1 MKHFAFFLLTLFA
14 CLNGSV
20 YAQQN
25 QQLRRSRS
33 IFLFPEFQ
41 EATVRQTFN
50 RTLKAKVNIFLKDAS
65 LVFIQDKKVMRA
77 YTNNIIGVVFG
88 DTLRYMK
95 VDSVMAR
102 VVAQEGY
109 NYLLCKT
116 TVNMSRYREEEQ
128 GGSNL
133 DFFEMSDL
141 NYFVELNQDRRDDD
155 LGIPLEDKYYFNV
168 KGYVIPANESA
179 FKKVMDKG
187 QMDAF
192 KVLMGNRFWSWKD
205 PESLKMLFS
214 FLPK

>member
-77 YTNNIIGVVFG
+77 YTKNIIGVDFG

-187 QMDAF
+187 QMEAF

>member
-77 YTNNIIGVVFG
+77 YTKNIIGVVFG